1 MHDKN
6 VRNGERWR
14 EIFTLFTVQATRRI
28 EGEEGQ
34 SVQGRWSATGKG
46 GYVIIAGKVW
56 QKSLLMRDKGSRKF
70 IERHVI
76 RENEERAGKN
86 IRSER
91 N

>member
-14 EIFTLFTVQATRRI
+14 EIFILFTLQATRRI

-46 GYVIIAGKVW
+46 GYDIIAGKVW
-56 QKSLLMRDKGSRKF
+56 QKSLLMRDNGSRKF

-76 RENEERAGKN
+76 RENEERVGKN